1 MHTKAAL
8 EQTTT
13 TARDDRERITRG
25 LPNEI
30 ETGHLSADLD
40 AKRDLFCDTAAGAQ
54 ASAKLFSLVEACK
67 ANGVDVYCYLVA
79 LPEALPYPRTGVG
92 IRTIEQCADVTHVS
106 KMHFEN
112 STKNAQSHDERLEI
126 SAAMSQPNGGV
137 DSTALDGGL

>member
-1 MHTKAAL
+1 MHTKAVL

-92 IRTIEQCADVTHVS
+92 IRTSGYERLNSVQMLPTCRKCTSKTAR
-106 KMHFEN
+106 KMHN
-112 STKNAQSHDERLEI
+112 RTTS
-126 SAAMSQPNGGV
+126 V
-137 DSTALDGGL
+137 